1 MGYEDLYPFTL
12 APTVIEKL
20 AFVHERVRAASH
32 QPEAGRA
39 PLAP

>member
-1 MGYEDLYPFTL
+1 MGHEDLYPFTL

-20 AFVHERVRAASH
+20 AFVYERVRAASH
-32 QPEAGRA
+32 RTGAGQA